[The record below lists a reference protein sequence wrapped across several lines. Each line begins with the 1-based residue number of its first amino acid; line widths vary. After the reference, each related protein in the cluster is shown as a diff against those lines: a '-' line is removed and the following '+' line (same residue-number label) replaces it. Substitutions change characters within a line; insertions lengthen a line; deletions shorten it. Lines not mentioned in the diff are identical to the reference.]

1 MNLSSYRLNSI
12 SEVLPLY
19 EENPGRFMRFYN
31 TIYLLLCNIPPLG
44 SIRVA
49 DHCQPASYS
58 IFVKCVCLCILEER
72 HQSEEIDR
80 MLEFSDDYTEIRRSG
95 IFRKFVYQNPFYQR
109 RKE

>member
-1 MNLSSYRLNSI
+1 MNLSSYKLNSI

-19 EENPGRFMRFYN
+19 KEDPGRFMRFYN
-31 TIYLLLCNIPPLG
+31 TIYLLLCSIPPLG

-58 IFVKCVCLCILEER
+58 IFIKCVCLCILEER

-95 IFRKFVYQNPFYQR
+95 IFRKFVYQNPFYQL